1 MSRSRAFV
9 EREIVMDQKEDLRA
23 GIQWKALPRSL
34 GAASTVHDRFP
45 EGELAGVFLKLW
57 ISNLIE

>member
-1 MSRSRAFV
+1 V